1 MLIVDMID
9 NVTEYSDYIENCR
22 RKGELTGKGEV
33 VMCTCVCVCRGGGV
47 QIKPNNSCLNST
59 ILL

>member
-1 MLIVDMID
+1 MLIVNMID

-33 VMCTCVCVCRGGGV
+33 VMCTCVCVCRGGV
-47 QIKPNNSCLNST
+47 CKLNPT
-59 ILL
+59 TAV